1 MKAIVQARYGPPLD
15 VLALRDAG
23 EPVAGDD
30 DVLVRVHAA
39 AVNPADWHLI
49 RGEPYIARLSFG
61 LRGPKDPVPGC
72 DLAGRVEAVGKAVTG
87 FHPGDEVYG
96 SPFMRGLGAF
106 AEYASVPGDALAA
119 KPANLSFEEAAAV
132 PMGGLTALQGLRDHG
147 RVAAG
152 HRVLIVGASGGVG
165 TFAVQIAKSL
175 GAEVTGVCSTRN
187 VDMVRSLGADHVIDY
202 TREDFAQSG
211 QRYDVLFQLGGTHPP
226 SESRRVLTPN
236 GTLLLSS
243 GESSGRI
250 IGPLGPV
257 FRARALSPFVSQRLL
272 SFTVRPNTADLH
284 RLKQLIEAG
293 EVSPVIDRSY
303 PLREVPQA
311 IGYLEQ
317 GHARGKV
324 VVEIHA

>member
-1 MKAIVQARYGPPLD
+1 MKAIVQARYGPPLE
-15 VLALRDAG
+15 VLALRDVG
-23 EPVAGDD
+23 ETVVGDD

-49 RGEPYIARLSFG
+49 RGEPYVARLSFG

-72 DLAGRVEAVGKAVTG
+72 ELAGRVEAVGNAVTA
-87 FHPGDEVYG
+87 FRPGDEVYG

-106 AEYASVPGDALAA
+106 AEYASVPRDVLAP

-175 GAEVTGVCSTRN
+175 GAEVTGICSTRN
-187 VDMVRSLGADHVIDY
+187 VDTVRSLGADHVIDY
-202 TREDFAQSG
+202 TREDFALGG
-211 QRYDVLFQLGGTHPP
+211 QRYDLVFQLGGTRPP
-226 SESRRVLTPN
+226 SDSRRVLTPN

-250 IGPLGPV
+250 LGPLGPV

-272 SFTVRPNTADLH
+272 SFTVRPNTADLE
-284 RLKQLIEAG
+284 RLKELIEAG
-293 EVSPVIDRSY
+293 DVSPVIDRSY